1 MTPSHPADD
10 ARWTVVQRIFHD
22 LVVLP
27 QAERPAALATA
38 CGGDA
43 ALQDAVQRL
52 LDADT
57 TPSVLDRATGEVAET
72 LLEAPEPGELAG
84 TRLGPYRL
92 TSKLGEGGSGVVYL
106 AERDDIGSTV
116 AIKVLR
122 DAWVSP
128 SRRERFLDEQRTLAK
143 LGHPGIGRIFDAG
156 VEHGAPWFAM
166 EYVQGLPLDEY
177 CRHQVTD
184 VIGRIRL
191 MIRVADA
198 VQYAHERLFVHRDL
212 KPSNIL
218 VLPDGEPKLL
228 DFGIAQHLNRLEA
241 SRLDAGP
248 IRFLSEAYAAPEEM
262 RGELSGVQADVYSL
276 GVILRDLVTECRA
289 FDTRANAGDLTR
301 VCDAATAVDTTERYA
316 TVDRLRRDLVA
327 FVGRRPVKAHPPSWT
342 YRTRLWMARH
352 RRAVA
357 AAAVLAVV
365 LGGLGGY
372 YAQRLATARAQT
384 RAEAARSARLLQF
397 VIGLFE
403 GDGADGE
410 APTDL
415 RVIAML
421 RRGVEE
427 AEGLAGDPEAQADL
441 RQTLGRISHEVGDLA
456 QADRLLSEALAHR
469 RARATDLADLVGALA
484 DLGTLRLDQA
494 RLDDS
499 ERLVAEALAIAT
511 RELPPTHPR
520 RLRAQVLLGRL
531 RRDQGAYAEAA
542 TILSGAIA
550 RHEAAPADGVDLAQA
565 LLALAETQFYAGDID
580 AADASNAR
588 ALRISRQVEG
598 ERHPDVGHA
607 LLNRAAIAA
616 ARNDVTAAEQADR
629 EALDIFT
636 KWYGDAHPETASART
651 MLAQAL
657 GNQGRHDEA
666 LVLLRQA
673 AVAQERTFGPIHP
686 RTAFV
691 QNEIG
696 MVLFRL
702 NDLPAAAVAF
712 ARAAEG
718 YGAPSGRHFQH
729 GVSVSNLG
737 SVYLAQGD
745 DRRAEAALS
754 QALTIYAEALPA
766 DHLNIAIARGK
777 LGRALLRQQRHTEA
791 TPHLAAAAEVL
802 ERQPGAP
809 SSWLQAAREDL
820 AALAAVQPARQ

>member
-1 MTPSHPADD
+1 MMSSHPADD
-10 ARWTVVQRIFHD
+10 ARWSEVQRVFHD
-22 LVVLP
+22 VVALDDAAR
-27 QAERPAALATA
+27 QAALASA
-38 CGGDA
+38 CAGDA
-43 ALQDAVQRL
+43 DLRHAVQRL

-57 TPSVLDRATGEVAET
+57 APSVLDRSTSEVADT
-72 LLEAPEPGELAG
+72 LLEPPDPGELIG

-92 TSKLGEGGSGVVYL
+92 ASKLGEGGSGVVYL

-143 LGHPGIGRIFDAG
+143 LAHPGIGRIFDAG

-177 CRHQVTD
+177 CRRQVTD

-191 MIRVADA
+191 LTRVADA

-218 VLPDGEPKLL
+218 VLPDGTPKLL
-228 DFGIAQHLNRLEA
+228 DFGIAQHLKRLEA
-241 SRLDAGP
+241 SRADAGP
-248 IRFLSEAYAAPEEM
+248 VRFLSAAYAAPEEM
-262 RGELSGVQADVYSL
+262 RGEPSGVQADVYSL
-276 GVILRDLVTECRA
+276 GVILRDLISECRA
-289 FDTRANAGDLTR
+289 FDRRATAVDLAR
-301 VCDAATAVDTTERYA
+301 LCDAATALDTTARYA

-327 FVGRRPVKAHPPSWT
+327 FLVRRPVTAYPPSWT
-342 YRTRLWMARH
+342 YRTRLWMTRH
-352 RRAVA
+352 RRSVA
-357 AAAVLAVV
+357 LTVVLALV
-365 LGGLGGY
+365 LGGVGGY
-372 YAQRLATARAQT
+372 YAQRLANARAQT

-427 AEGLAGDPEAQADL
+427 AEGLAGDPETQADL
-441 RQTLGRISHEVGDLA
+441 RQTLGRISHEVGDFA
-456 QADRLLSEALAHR
+456 QAERLLSEALAHR
-469 RARATDLADLVGALA
+469 RAPATDRAELVGALA
-484 DLGTLRLDQA
+484 DLGALRLDQA
-494 RLDDS
+494 RLDESD
-499 ERLVAEALAIAT
+499 RLVAEALAIAM
-511 RELPPTHPR
+511 RELAPSHPR

-542 TILSGAIA
+542 TVLSDAIA
-550 RHEAAPADGVDLAQA
+550 RHETAPGDGVDLAQA

-607 LLNRAAIAA
+607 LLNRAAIASS
-616 ARNDVTAAEQADR
+616 RQDVAAAEQADR
-629 EALDIFT
+629 DALDIFT
-636 KWYGDAHPETASART
+636 KWYGDTHPETASART
-651 MLAQAL
+651 MLAQVL
-657 GNQGRHDEA
+657 GGQGRHDEA
-666 LVLLRQA
+666 LALLRQVA
-673 AVAQERTFGPIHP
+673 AAQERTFGPVHP

-696 MVLFRL
+696 MVAFRAS
-702 NDLPAAAVAF
+702 DLAAAAAAF

-718 YGAPSGRHFQH
+718 YGASTGRRFQH
-729 GVSVSNLG
+729 GVSVANLG

-754 QALTIYAEALPA
+754 KALSIYADALPA
-766 DHLNIAIARGK
+766 DHLNVAIARGK
-777 LGRALLRQQRHTEA
+777 LGRALLRQRRYGEA
-791 TPHLAAAAEVL
+791 RAQLMAAADVL
-802 ERQPGAP
+802 ERQPDPP
-809 SSWLQAAREDL
+809 SSWLKAAREDL
-820 AALAAVQPARQ
+820 ATLAADVSASQ